1 MSLGVP
7 ELNPDS
13 GENIT
18 ILRVTLLSSP
28 VSSTYRTVRSR
39 QHAANTRSLFSSVAI
54 LQSVNNLSILTFW
67 IPWLNLNFLNRTWII
82 FFFIEFIDVENNAN
96 SFYSYSSYSTPH
108 PHPHP
113 LHLILI
119 LILIL
124 YTSSSSSTPHP
135 HPLHL
140 ILILYTSYSS
150 STPHS
155 NLLHLILILS
165 TSFISSTPHPHLSTP
180 HSNLLHLILILIPYT
195 SF

>member
-96 SFYSYSSYSTPH
+96 SFYSSYSTPH

-124 YTSSSSSTPHP
+124 YTSSSSSTPH
-135 HPLHL
+135 
-140 ILILYTSYSS
+140 
-150 STPHS
+150 S

-165 TSFISSTPHPHLSTP
+165 TSFSSSTPHPHLSTP
-180 HSNLLHLILILIPYT
+180 HSNLLHLILILISYT